1 VNAISR
7 YPIPELSELP
17 DDIREMIETV
27 QERSGFV
34 PNIFLGLAYRPDEFR
49 SFFAYHDAI
58 LERKGNLTK
67 AEKELVV
74 VATSAANNCSYCV
87 VAHGAI
93 LRIRAKDPLIAD
105 KVAVNYRS
113 ADLEPRQRAILDFAL
128 KVAKQ
133 ADELTEDDYSALE
146 THGLDRDD
154 IWDIGAIAAFFAL
167 SNRMAHLMDLKP
179 NSEFYT
185 LGRDS

>member
-1 VNAISR
+1 
-7 YPIPELSELP
+7 
-17 DDIREMIETV
+17 MIEQV
-27 QERSGFV
+27 QEKSGFI
-34 PNIFLGLAYRPDEFR
+34 PNIFLGLAHRPDEFR

-67 AEKELVV
+67 ADKEMIV
-74 VATSAANNCSYCV
+74 VATSAANNCQYCV

-93 LRIRAKDPLIAD
+93 LRIRAKNPLIAD
-105 KVAVNYRS
+105 QVAVNYRS

-128 KVAKQ
+128 KIAKN
-133 ADELTEDDYSALE
+133 AEEVEECDYEALE

-154 IWDIGAIAAFFAL
+154 IWDIGAISAFFAL

-179 NSEFYT
+179 NPEFYT
-185 LGRDS
+185 LGRG